1 MRRNIS
7 RYLFSV
13 CMIFILAVSAVS
25 VVPVQAAATYT
36 LTFRSGNVGS
46 FDTAKVNA
54 TVKNSSLVE
63 VKKEYIRV
71 KAKRG
76 TSVASA
82 VYDAFGRAV
91 QGSGDM
97 NAMFLSFLSEN
108 KGYTLLD
115 ESTWGPKASDTVRH
129 NKEYV
134 LDYGTIV
141 NPVSYTV
148 NYVDAESGDAVAA
161 PIFSY
166 GSAGDR
172 VTVAPVTVSE
182 YDTDDE
188 AVTITLDKNSDNT
201 VTFEYSYTGETF
213 IPGETIQRTVTEYQT
228 NVVTVTQP
236 QTNNN
241 NNNNNNNNANA
252 NNANN
257 ANADN
262 ADNNGANAGNN
273 DANAD
278 NGNNADNNGND
289 GQNIPDDDVPLDDG
303 NGNNDGDN
311 AANGDS
317 SNDLTNIED
326 EQTAKSANPKQ
337 SNSWIVYGIV
347 AAVVLVVAVTG
358 TTLVIRKRKMDAG
371 SGKANRK

>member
-1 MRRNIS
+1 MKRNIS

-46 FDTAKVNA
+46 FDTKKVNA
-54 TVKNSSLVE
+54 AVKNSSLVE

-108 KGYTLLD
+108 KGYTMLD
-115 ESTWGPKASDTVRH
+115 ESAWGPKASDTIRH

-166 GSAGDR
+166 SSAGDS
-172 VTVAPVTVSE
+172 VTVAPVTISE
-182 YDTDDE
+182 YETDDE
-188 AVTITLDKNSDNT
+188 AVTFTLDKNSDNT

-213 IPGETIQRTVTEYQT
+213 IPGETIHRTVTEYQT
-228 NVVTVTQP
+228 NVVTVAQP
-236 QTNNN
+236 Q
-241 NNNNNNNNANA
+241 NNNNNNADND
-252 NNANN
+252 NNA
-257 ANADN
+257 A
-262 ADNNGANAGNN
+262 
-273 DANAD
+273 
-278 NGNNADNNGND
+278 NNGND
-289 GQNIPDDDVPLDDG
+289 GQDIPDDDVPLDDG
-303 NGNNDGDN
+303 NGNNNGDN
-311 AANGDS
+311 ADANDAAD
-317 SNDLTNIED
+317 NLTNIED
-326 EQTAKSANPKQ
+326 EQTAKSANSQQ
-337 SNSWIVYGIV
+337 SDSWIVGGIV
-347 AAVVLVVAVTG
+347 AAVILVAAVIG
-358 TTLVIRKRKMDAG
+358 TTLVIRTR
-371 SGKANRK
+371 KANAGAGKENKK

>member
-1 MRRNIS
+1 MKRNIS

-46 FDTAKVNA
+46 FDTTKVNA
-54 TVKNSSLVE
+54 AVKNSSLVE

-108 KGYTLLD
+108 KGYTMLD
-115 ESTWGPKASDTVRH
+115 ESAWGPKASDTVRH

-166 GSAGDR
+166 GSAGDS
-172 VTVAPVTVSE
+172 VTVAPVTISE
-182 YDTDDE
+182 YETDDE
-188 AVTITLDKNSDNT
+188 AVTFTLDKNSDNT

-213 IPGETIQRTVTEYQT
+213 IPGETIHRTVTEYQT
-228 NVVTVTQP
+228 NVVTVAQP
-236 QTNNN
+236 Q
-241 NNNNNNNNANA
+241 NNNNNNADND
-252 NNANN
+252 NNA
-257 ANADN
+257 A
-262 ADNNGANAGNN
+262 
-273 DANAD
+273 
-278 NGNNADNNGND
+278 NNGND
-289 GQNIPDDDVPLDDG
+289 GQDIPDDDVPLDDG
-303 NGNNDGDN
+303 NGNNNGDN
-311 AANGDS
+311 ADANDAA
-317 SNDLTNIED
+317 NNLTNIED
-326 EQTAKSANPKQ
+326 EQTAKSANSQQ
-337 SNSWIVYGIV
+337 SDSWIVGGIV
-347 AAVVLVVAVTG
+347 AAVILVAAVIG
-358 TTLVIRKRKMDAG
+358 TTLVIRTR
-371 SGKANRK
+371 KANAGAGKENKK

>member
-1 MRRNIS
+1 MKRNIS

-46 FDTAKVNA
+46 FDTTKVNA

-108 KGYTLLD
+108 KGYTMLD
-115 ESTWGPKASDTVRH
+115 ESAWGPKASDTVRH

-166 GSAGDR
+166 GSVGDS
-172 VTVAPVTVSE
+172 VTVAPVTISE

-188 AVTITLDKNSDNT
+188 AVTFTLDKNSDNT
-201 VTFEYSYTGETF
+201 VIFEYSYTGETF
-213 IPGETIQRTVTEYQT
+213 IPGETIHRTVTEYQT
-228 NVVTVTQP
+228 NVVTVAQP
-236 QTNNN
+236 Q
-241 NNNNNNNNANA
+241 NNNNNNA
-252 NNANN
+252 
-257 ANADN
+257 DN
-262 ADNNGANAGNN
+262 DN
-273 DANAD
+273 NAD
-278 NGNNADNNGND
+278 NGND
-289 GQNIPDDDVPLDDG
+289 GQDIPDDDVPLDDG
-303 NGNNDGDN
+303 NGNNNGDN
-311 AANGDS
+311 AAANDS
-317 SNDLTNIED
+317 ANNLTNIED
-326 EQTAKSANPKQ
+326 EQTAKSANSQ
-337 SNSWIVYGIV
+337 QFNSWIVGGIV
-347 AAVVLVVAVTG
+347 AAVVLVAAVIG
-358 TTLVIRKRKMDAG
+358 TTLVIRTR
-371 SGKANRK
+371 KANAGAGKENKK

>member
-54 TVKNSSLVE
+54 AVKNSSLVE

-115 ESTWGPKASDTVRH
+115 EATWGPKASDTVRH

-236 QTNNN
+236 QNNN
-241 NNNNNNNNANA
+241 NNNNNNINNANA

-311 AANGDS
+311 AAN
-317 SNDLTNIED
+317 SNASNNLTNIED
-326 EQTAKSANPKQ
+326 EQTAQSANPEQ
-337 SNSWIVYGIV
+337 SSSWIGYGIV
-347 AAVVLVVAVTG
+347 AAVALVVAVTG

-371 SGKANRK
+371 SGKESKK

>member
-25 VVPVQAAATYT
+25 VVPVHAAATYT

-54 TVKNSSLVE
+54 AVKNSSLVE

-115 ESTWGPKASDTVRH
+115 EAAWGPKASDTVRH

-241 NNNNNNNNANA
+241 NNNNNNANV

-303 NGNNDGDN
+303 NGNNDNDGDN
-311 AANGDS
+311 AANSDS

-326 EQTAKSANPKQ
+326 EQTAKSANPEQ

-347 AAVVLVVAVTG
+347 AAVALVVAVTG

>member
-25 VVPVQAAATYT
+25 VVPVQAAATHT

-241 NNNNNNNNANA
+241 NNNNNNANA

>member
-1 MRRNIS
+1 MKRNIS

-46 FDTAKVNA
+46 FDTTKVNA
-54 TVKNSSLVE
+54 AVKNSSLVE

-108 KGYTLLD
+108 KGYTMLD
-115 ESTWGPKASDTVRH
+115 ESAWGPKASDTVRH

-166 GSAGDR
+166 GSAGDS
-172 VTVAPVTVSE
+172 VTVAPVTISE
-182 YDTDDE
+182 YETDDE
-188 AVTITLDKNSDNT
+188 AVTFTLDKNSDNT

-213 IPGETIQRTVTEYQT
+213 IPGETIHRTVTEYQT
-228 NVVTVTQP
+228 NVVTVAQP
-236 QTNNN
+236 Q
-241 NNNNNNNNANA
+241 NNNNNNADND
-252 NNANN
+252 NNA
-257 ANADN
+257 A
-262 ADNNGANAGNN
+262 
-273 DANAD
+273 
-278 NGNNADNNGND
+278 NNGND
-289 GQNIPDDDVPLDDG
+289 GQDIPDDDVPLDDG
-303 NGNNDGDN
+303 NGNNNGDN
-311 AANGDS
+311 ADANDAAD
-317 SNDLTNIED
+317 NLTNIED
-326 EQTAKSANPKQ
+326 EQTAKSDNSQQ
-337 SNSWIVYGIV
+337 SDSWIVGGIV
-347 AAVVLVVAVTG
+347 AAVILVAAVIG
-358 TTLVIRKRKMDAG
+358 TTLVIRTR
-371 SGKANRK
+371 KANAGAGKENKK

>member
-1 MRRNIS
+1 MKRNIS

-46 FDTAKVNA
+46 FDTTKVGA
-54 TVKNSSLVE
+54 AVKNSSLVE

-108 KGYTLLD
+108 KGYTMLD
-115 ESTWGPKASDTVRH
+115 ESAWGPKASDTVRH

-166 GSAGDR
+166 GSAGDS
-172 VTVAPVTVSE
+172 VTVAPVTISE

-188 AVTITLDKNSDNT
+188 AVTFTLDKNSDNT

-213 IPGETIQRTVTEYQT
+213 IPGETIHRTVTEYQT
-228 NVVTVTQP
+228 NVVTVAQP
-236 QTNNN
+236 Q
-241 NNNNNNNNANA
+241 NNNNNNADND
-252 NNANN
+252 NNA
-257 ANADN
+257 A
-262 ADNNGANAGNN
+262 
-273 DANAD
+273 
-278 NGNNADNNGND
+278 NNGND
-289 GQNIPDDDVPLDDG
+289 GQDIPDDDVPLDDG
-303 NGNNDGDN
+303 SGNNNGDN
-311 AANGDS
+311 AAANDS
-317 SNDLTNIED
+317 ANNLTNIED
-326 EQTAKSANPKQ
+326 EQTAKSANSQ
-337 SNSWIVYGIV
+337 QFNSWIVGGIV
-347 AAVVLVVAVTG
+347 AAVVLVAAVIG
-358 TTLVIRKRKMDAG
+358 TTLVIRTR
-371 SGKANRK
+371 KANAGAGKENKK

>member
-241 NNNNNNNNANA
+241 NNNNNNANA

-337 SNSWIVYGIV
+337 SNSWIIYGIV

>member
-1 MRRNIS
+1 MKRNIS

-13 CMIFILAVSAVS
+13 SMIFILAVSAVS

-46 FDTAKVNA
+46 FDMTKVNA
-54 TVKNSSLVE
+54 TVKNSSLEE

-108 KGYTLLD
+108 KGYTMLD
-115 ESTWGPKASDTVRH
+115 ESAWGPKASDTVRH

-148 NYVDAESGDAVAA
+148 NYVDAESGDAVAT

-166 GSAGDR
+166 GSAGDS
-172 VTVAPVTVSE
+172 VTVAPVTISE

-188 AVTITLDKNSDNT
+188 AVTFTLDKNSDNT
-201 VTFEYSYTGETF
+201 VTF
-213 IPGETIQRTVTEYQT
+213 
-228 NVVTVTQP
+228 
-236 QTNNN
+236 
-241 NNNNNNNNANA
+241 
-252 NNANN
+252 
-257 ANADN
+257 
-262 ADNNGANAGNN
+262 
-273 DANAD
+273 
-278 NGNNADNNGND
+278 
-289 GQNIPDDDVPLDDG
+289 
-303 NGNNDGDN
+303 
-311 AANGDS
+311 
-317 SNDLTNIED
+317 
-326 EQTAKSANPKQ
+326 
-337 SNSWIVYGIV
+337 
-347 AAVVLVVAVTG
+347 
-358 TTLVIRKRKMDAG
+358 
-371 SGKANRK
+371 

>member
-1 MRRNIS
+1 MRRKIS

-115 ESTWGPKASDTVRH
+115 EATWGPKASDTVRH

-166 GSAGDR
+166 GSAGDS

-182 YDTDDE
+182 YATDDE

-213 IPGETIQRTVTEYQT
+213 VPGETIRRTVTEYQT

-236 QTNNN
+236 QNN

-252 NNANN
+252 NNANAN
-257 ANADN
+257 NADNAN

-326 EQTAKSANPKQ
+326 EPTAKSANPEQ
-337 SNSWIVYGIV
+337 SSSWIVYGIV
-347 AAVVLVVAVTG
+347 AAVALVVAVTG
-358 TTLVIRKRKMDAG
+358 TTLVIRKHKMDAG
-371 SGKANRK
+371 SGKESKK

>member
-1 MRRNIS
+1 MKRNIS

-46 FDTAKVNA
+46 FDTTKVNA
-54 TVKNSSLVE
+54 AVKNSSLVE

-108 KGYTLLD
+108 KGYTMLD
-115 ESTWGPKASDTVRH
+115 ESAWGPKASDTVRH

-166 GSAGDR
+166 GSAGDS
-172 VTVAPVTVSE
+172 VTVAPVTISE
-182 YDTDDE
+182 YETDDE
-188 AVTITLDKNSDNT
+188 AVTFTLDKNSDNT

-213 IPGETIQRTVTEYQT
+213 IPGETIHRTVTEYQT
-228 NVVTVTQP
+228 NVVTVAQP
-236 QTNNN
+236 Q
-241 NNNNNNNNANA
+241 NNNNNNADND
-252 NNANN
+252 NNA
-257 ANADN
+257 A
-262 ADNNGANAGNN
+262 
-273 DANAD
+273 
-278 NGNNADNNGND
+278 NNGND
-289 GQNIPDDDVPLDDG
+289 GQDIPDDDVPLDDG
-303 NGNNDGDN
+303 NGNNNGDN
-311 AANGDS
+311 ADANDAAD
-317 SNDLTNIED
+317 NLTNIED
-326 EQTAKSANPKQ
+326 EQTAKSANSQQ
-337 SNSWIVYGIV
+337 SDSWIVGGIV
-347 AAVVLVVAVTG
+347 AAVVLVAAVIG
-358 TTLVIRKRKMDAG
+358 TTLVIRTR
-371 SGKANRK
+371 KANAGAGKENKK

>member
-1 MRRNIS
+1 MKRNIS

-46 FDTAKVNA
+46 FDTTKVNA
-54 TVKNSSLVE
+54 AVKNSSLVE

-108 KGYTLLD
+108 KGYTMLD
-115 ESTWGPKASDTVRH
+115 ESAWGPKASDTVRH

-166 GSAGDR
+166 GSAGDS
-172 VTVAPVTVSE
+172 VTVAPVTISE

-188 AVTITLDKNSDNT
+188 AVTFTLDKNSDNT

-213 IPGETIQRTVTEYQT
+213 IPGETIHRTVTEYQT
-228 NVVTVTQP
+228 NIVTVAQP
-236 QTNNN
+236 Q
-241 NNNNNNNNANA
+241 NNNNNNADND
-252 NNANN
+252 NNA
-257 ANADN
+257 A
-262 ADNNGANAGNN
+262 
-273 DANAD
+273 
-278 NGNNADNNGND
+278 NNGND
-289 GQNIPDDDVPLDDG
+289 GQDIPDDDVPLDDG
-303 NGNNDGDN
+303 NGNNNGDN
-311 AANGDS
+311 ADANDS
-317 SNDLTNIED
+317 ADNLTNIED
-326 EQTAKSANPKQ
+326 EQTAKSANSQQ
-337 SNSWIVYGIV
+337 SDSWIVGGIV
-347 AAVVLVVAVTG
+347 AAVVLVAAVIG
-358 TTLVIRKRKMDAG
+358 TTLVIRTR
-371 SGKANRK
+371 KANAGAGKENKK

>member
-241 NNNNNNNNANA
+241 NNNNNANA
-252 NNANN
+252 NNVNN

>member
-241 NNNNNNNNANA
+241 NNNNNNANA

-326 EQTAKSANPKQ
+326 EQTAKSANPEQ

>member
-25 VVPVQAAATYT
+25 VVPVHAAATYT

-54 TVKNSSLVE
+54 AVKNSSLVE

-115 ESTWGPKASDTVRH
+115 EATWGPKASDTVRH
-129 NKEYV
+129 NTEYV

-166 GSAGDR
+166 GSAGDS

-182 YDTDDE
+182 YATDDE

-213 IPGETIQRTVTEYQT
+213 VPGETIRRTVTEYQT

-236 QTNNN
+236 QTN

-303 NGNNDGDN
+303 NGNNDGNNADN
-311 AANGDS
+311 SDA
-317 SNDLTNIED
+317 SNNLTNIED
-326 EQTAKSANPKQ
+326 EQTAQSANPEQ
-337 SNSWIVYGIV
+337 SSSWIGYGIV
-347 AAVVLVVAVTG
+347 AAVALVVAVTG

-371 SGKANRK
+371 SGKESKK

>member
-1 MRRNIS
+1 MKRNIS

-46 FDTAKVNA
+46 FDTTKVNA
-54 TVKNSSLVE
+54 AVKNSSLVE

-108 KGYTLLD
+108 KGYTMLD
-115 ESTWGPKASDTVRH
+115 ESAWGPKASDTVRH

-166 GSAGDR
+166 GSAGDS
-172 VTVAPVTVSE
+172 VTVAPVTISE

-188 AVTITLDKNSDNT
+188 AVTFTLDKNSDNT

-213 IPGETIQRTVTEYQT
+213 IPGETIHRTVTEYQT
-228 NVVTVTQP
+228 NVVTVAQP
-236 QTNNN
+236 Q
-241 NNNNNNNNANA
+241 NNNNNNADND
-252 NNANN
+252 NNA
-257 ANADN
+257 A
-262 ADNNGANAGNN
+262 
-273 DANAD
+273 
-278 NGNNADNNGND
+278 NNGND
-289 GQNIPDDDVPLDDG
+289 GQDIPDDDVPLDDG
-303 NGNNDGDN
+303 NGNNNGDN
-311 AANGDS
+311 ADANDAAD
-317 SNDLTNIED
+317 NLTNIED
-326 EQTAKSANPKQ
+326 EQTAKSANSQQ
-337 SNSWIVYGIV
+337 SDSWIVGGIV
-347 AAVVLVVAVTG
+347 AAVVLVAAVIG
-358 TTLVIRKRKMDAG
+358 TTLVIRTR
-371 SGKANRK
+371 KANAGAGKENKK

>member
-1 MRRNIS
+1 MKRNIS

-46 FDTAKVNA
+46 FDTTKVNA
-54 TVKNSSLVE
+54 AVKNSSLVE

-108 KGYTLLD
+108 KGYTMLD
-115 ESTWGPKASDTVRH
+115 ESVWGPKASDTVRH

-166 GSAGDR
+166 GSAGDS
-172 VTVAPVTVSE
+172 VTVAPVTISE

-188 AVTITLDKNSDNT
+188 AVTFTLDKNSDNT

-213 IPGETIQRTVTEYQT
+213 IPGETIHRTVTEYQT
-228 NVVTVTQP
+228 NIVTVAQP
-236 QTNNN
+236 QN
-241 NNNNNNNNANA
+241 NNNNNNNNADND
-252 NNANN
+252 NNA
-257 ANADN
+257 A
-262 ADNNGANAGNN
+262 
-273 DANAD
+273 
-278 NGNNADNNGND
+278 NNGND
-289 GQNIPDDDVPLDDG
+289 GQDIPDDDVPLDDG
-303 NGNNDGDN
+303 NGNNNGDN
-311 AANGDS
+311 ADANDAAD
-317 SNDLTNIED
+317 NLTNIED
-326 EQTAKSANPKQ
+326 EQTAKSANSQQ
-337 SNSWIVYGIV
+337 SDSWIVGGIV
-347 AAVVLVVAVTG
+347 AAVVLVAAVIG
-358 TTLVIRKRKMDAG
+358 TTLVIRTR
-371 SGKANRK
+371 KANAGAGKENKK

>member
-1 MRRNIS
+1 MKRNIS

-46 FDTAKVNA
+46 FDTTKVNA
-54 TVKNSSLVE
+54 AVKNSSLVE

-108 KGYTLLD
+108 KGYTMLD
-115 ESTWGPKASDTVRH
+115 ESAWGPKASDTIRH

-166 GSAGDR
+166 SSAGDS
-172 VTVAPVTVSE
+172 VTVAPVTISE
-182 YDTDDE
+182 YETDDE
-188 AVTITLDKNSDNT
+188 AVTFTLDKNSDNT

-213 IPGETIQRTVTEYQT
+213 IPGETIHRTVTEYQT
-228 NVVTVTQP
+228 NVVTVAQP
-236 QTNNN
+236 Q
-241 NNNNNNNNANA
+241 NNNNNNADND
-252 NNANN
+252 NNA
-257 ANADN
+257 A
-262 ADNNGANAGNN
+262 
-273 DANAD
+273 
-278 NGNNADNNGND
+278 NNGND
-289 GQNIPDDDVPLDDG
+289 GQDIPDDDVPLDDG
-303 NGNNDGDN
+303 NGNNNGDN
-311 AANGDS
+311 ADANDS
-317 SNDLTNIED
+317 ADNLTNIED
-326 EQTAKSANPKQ
+326 EQTAKSANSQQ
-337 SNSWIVYGIV
+337 SDSWIVGGIV
-347 AAVVLVVAVTG
+347 AAVVLVAAVIG
-358 TTLVIRKRKMDAG
+358 TTLVIRTR
-371 SGKANRK
+371 KANAGAGKENKK

>member
-1 MRRNIS
+1 MKRNIS

-46 FDTAKVNA
+46 FDTTKVNTA
-54 TVKNSSLVE
+54 VKNSSLVE

-108 KGYTLLD
+108 KGYTMLD
-115 ESTWGPKASDTVRH
+115 ESAWGPKASDTVRH

-166 GSAGDR
+166 GSAGDS
-172 VTVAPVTVSE
+172 VTVAPVTISE

-188 AVTITLDKNSDNT
+188 AVTFTLDKNSDNT

-213 IPGETIQRTVTEYQT
+213 IPGETIHRTVTEYQT
-228 NVVTVTQP
+228 NVVTVAQP
-236 QTNNN
+236 Q
-241 NNNNNNNNANA
+241 NNNNNNADND
-252 NNANN
+252 NNA
-257 ANADN
+257 A
-262 ADNNGANAGNN
+262 
-273 DANAD
+273 
-278 NGNNADNNGND
+278 NNGND
-289 GQNIPDDDVPLDDG
+289 GQDIPDDDVPLDDG
-303 NGNNDGDN
+303 NGNNNGDN
-311 AANGDS
+311 ADANDAA
-317 SNDLTNIED
+317 NNLTNIED
-326 EQTAKSANPKQ
+326 EQTAKSANSQQ
-337 SNSWIVYGIV
+337 SDSWIVGGIV
-347 AAVVLVVAVTG
+347 AAVILVAAVIG
-358 TTLVIRKRKMDAG
+358 TTLVIRTR
-371 SGKANRK
+371 KANAGAGKENKK

>member
-54 TVKNSSLVE
+54 AVKNSSLVE

-115 ESTWGPKASDTVRH
+115 ESAWGPMASDTVRH

-182 YDTDDE
+182 YDTGDE

-213 IPGETIQRTVTEYQT
+213 IPGETIRRTVTEYQT

-236 QTNNN
+236 Q
-241 NNNNNNNNANA
+241 NNNNNNANT
-252 NNANN
+252 NNA
-257 ANADN
+257 N
-262 ADNNGANAGNN
+262 ADNNGANAENN

-303 NGNNDGDN
+303 NRNNDGDN

-317 SNDLTNIED
+317 SDDLTNIED
-326 EQTAKSANPKQ
+326 EQTAKSANPEQ

-347 AAVVLVVAVTG
+347 ASAAMVVAVAG

-371 SGKANRK
+371 SGKTNRK

>member
-115 ESTWGPKASDTVRH
+115 EATWGPKVSDTVRH
-129 NKEYV
+129 NTEYV

-148 NYVDAESGDAVAA
+148 NYVDEESGDAVAA

-172 VTVAPVTVSE
+172 VTVAPVTISE
-182 YDTDDE
+182 YDIDDG

-236 QTNNN
+236 Q
-241 NNNNNNNNANA
+241 NNNNNNANA
-252 NNANN
+252 NNAN
-257 ANADN
+257 ANN

-326 EQTAKSANPKQ
+326 EQTAKSANPEQ
-337 SNSWIVYGIV
+337 SSSWIGYGIV
-347 AAVVLVVAVTG
+347 AAVALVVAVTG

-371 SGKANRK
+371 SGKENGK

>member
-1 MRRNIS
+1 MKRNIS

-46 FDTAKVNA
+46 FDTTKVNA
-54 TVKNSSLVE
+54 AVKNSSLVE

-108 KGYTLLD
+108 KGYTMLD
-115 ESTWGPKASDTVRH
+115 ESAWGPKASDTVRH

-166 GSAGDR
+166 GSAGDS
-172 VTVAPVTVSE
+172 VTVAPVTISE

-188 AVTITLDKNSDNT
+188 AVTFTLDKNSDNT

-213 IPGETIQRTVTEYQT
+213 IPGETIHRTVTEYQT
-228 NVVTVTQP
+228 NVVTVAQP
-236 QTNNN
+236 Q
-241 NNNNNNNNANA
+241 NNNNNNADND
-252 NNANN
+252 NNA
-257 ANADN
+257 A
-262 ADNNGANAGNN
+262 
-273 DANAD
+273 
-278 NGNNADNNGND
+278 NNGND
-289 GQNIPDDDVPLDDG
+289 GQDIPDDDVPLDDG
-303 NGNNDGDN
+303 NGNNNGDN
-311 AANGDS
+311 ADANDS
-317 SNDLTNIED
+317 ADNLTNIED
-326 EQTAKSANPKQ
+326 EQTAKSANSQQ
-337 SNSWIVYGIV
+337 SDSWIVGGIV
-347 AAVVLVVAVTG
+347 AAVVLVAAVIG
-358 TTLVIRKRKMDAG
+358 TTLVIRTR
-371 SGKANRK
+371 KANAGAGKENKK

>member
-25 VVPVQAAATYT
+25 VVPVHAAATYT

-54 TVKNSSLVE
+54 AVKNSSLVE

-115 ESTWGPKASDTVRH
+115 EATWGPKASDTVRH
-129 NKEYV
+129 NTEYV

-241 NNNNNNNNANA
+241 NNNNNNANA

-326 EQTAKSANPKQ
+326 EQTAKSANPEQ

-347 AAVVLVVAVTG
+347 AAVALAVAVTG

>member
-54 TVKNSSLVE
+54 AVKNSSLVE

-97 NAMFLSFLSEN
+97 NAMFLSFLPEN

-115 ESTWGPKASDTVRH
+115 EATWGPKASDTVRH

-236 QTNNN
+236 QNN

-252 NNANN
+252 NNANAN
-257 ANADN
+257 NADNAN

-326 EQTAKSANPKQ
+326 EQTAKSANPEQ
-337 SNSWIVYGIV
+337 SSSWIGYGIV
-347 AAVVLVVAVTG
+347 AAVALVVAVTG

-371 SGKANRK
+371 SGKENGK

>member
-148 NYVDAESGDAVAA
+148 NYVDAKSGDAVAA

-166 GSAGDR
+166 GSAGDS

-182 YDTDDE
+182 YATDDE

-213 IPGETIQRTVTEYQT
+213 VPGETIRRTVTEYQT

-236 QTNNN
+236 Q

-252 NNANN
+252 N
-257 ANADN
+257 N

-278 NGNNADNNGND
+278 NGNNADNNGNNAD
-289 GQNIPDDDVPLDDG
+289 NNADNNGDNGQNIPDDDVPLDDG

-326 EQTAKSANPKQ
+326 EQTAKSANPEQ
-337 SNSWIVYGIV
+337 SSSWIGYGIV
-347 AAVVLVVAVTG
+347 AAVALVVAVTG

>member
-1 MRRNIS
+1 MKRNIS

-46 FDTAKVNA
+46 FDTTKVNA
-54 TVKNSSLVE
+54 AVKNSSLVE

-108 KGYTLLD
+108 KGYTMLD
-115 ESTWGPKASDTVRH
+115 ESAWGPKASDTVRH

-166 GSAGDR
+166 GSVGDS
-172 VTVAPVTVSE
+172 VTVAPVTISE
-182 YDTDDE
+182 YETDDE
-188 AVTITLDKNSDNT
+188 AVTFTLDKNSDNT

-213 IPGETIQRTVTEYQT
+213 IPGETIHRTVTEYQT
-228 NVVTVTQP
+228 NVVTVAQP
-236 QTNNN
+236 Q
-241 NNNNNNNNANA
+241 NNNNNNADND
-252 NNANN
+252 NNA
-257 ANADN
+257 A
-262 ADNNGANAGNN
+262 
-273 DANAD
+273 
-278 NGNNADNNGND
+278 NNGND
-289 GQNIPDDDVPLDDG
+289 GQDIPDDDVPLDDG
-303 NGNNDGDN
+303 NGNNNGDN
-311 AANGDS
+311 ADANDAAD
-317 SNDLTNIED
+317 NLTNIED
-326 EQTAKSANPKQ
+326 EQTAKSANSQQ
-337 SNSWIVYGIV
+337 SNSWIVGGIV
-347 AAVVLVVAVTG
+347 AAVILVAAVIG
-358 TTLVIRKRKMDAG
+358 TTLVIRTR
-371 SGKANRK
+371 KANAGAGKENKK

>member
-201 VTFEYSYTGETF
+201 ITFEYSYTGETF

-236 QTNNN
+236 QTN

>member
-25 VVPVQAAATYT
+25 VVPVHAAATYT

-54 TVKNSSLVE
+54 AVKNSSLVE

-115 ESTWGPKASDTVRH
+115 EASWGPKASDTVRH

-141 NPVSYTV
+141 NPVSYSV

-241 NNNNNNNNANA
+241 NNNNNNANA

-326 EQTAKSANPKQ
+326 EQTAKSANSEQ

-347 AAVVLVVAVTG
+347 AAVALVVAVTG

>member
-1 MRRNIS
+1 MKRNIS

-46 FDTAKVNA
+46 FDTTKVNA
-54 TVKNSSLVE
+54 AVKNSSLVE

-108 KGYTLLD
+108 KGYTMLD
-115 ESTWGPKASDTVRH
+115 ESAWGPKASDTVRH

-166 GSAGDR
+166 GSAGDS
-172 VTVAPVTVSE
+172 VTVAPVTISE

-188 AVTITLDKNSDNT
+188 AVTFTLDKNSDNT

-213 IPGETIQRTVTEYQT
+213 IPGETIHRTVTEYQT
-228 NVVTVTQP
+228 NIVTVAQP
-236 QTNNN
+236 QN
-241 NNNNNNNNANA
+241 NNNNNNNNADND
-252 NNANN
+252 NNA
-257 ANADN
+257 A
-262 ADNNGANAGNN
+262 
-273 DANAD
+273 
-278 NGNNADNNGND
+278 NNGND
-289 GQNIPDDDVPLDDG
+289 GQDIPDDDVPLDDG
-303 NGNNDGDN
+303 NGNNNGDN
-311 AANGDS
+311 ADANDS
-317 SNDLTNIED
+317 ADNLTNIED
-326 EQTAKSANPKQ
+326 EQTAKSANSQ
-337 SNSWIVYGIV
+337 QFNSWIVGGIV
-347 AAVVLVVAVTG
+347 AAVVLVAAVIG
-358 TTLVIRKRKMDAG
+358 TTLVIRTR
-371 SGKANRK
+371 KANAGAGKENKK

>member
-241 NNNNNNNNANA
+241 NNNNNNNANA
-252 NNANN
+252 NNVNN

>member
-241 NNNNNNNNANA
+241 NNNNNNANA

-317 SNDLTNIED
+317 SNNLTNIED
-326 EQTAKSANPKQ
+326 EQTAKSVNPKQ

>member
-1 MRRNIS
+1 MKRNIS

-46 FDTAKVNA
+46 FDTTKVNA
-54 TVKNSSLVE
+54 VVKNSSLVE

-108 KGYTLLD
+108 KGYTMLD
-115 ESTWGPKASDTVRH
+115 ESAWGPKASDTVRH

-166 GSAGDR
+166 GSAGDS
-172 VTVAPVTVSE
+172 VTVAPVTISE

-188 AVTITLDKNSDNT
+188 AVTFTLDKNSDNT

-213 IPGETIQRTVTEYQT
+213 IPGETIHRTVTEYQT
-228 NVVTVTQP
+228 NVVTVAQP
-236 QTNNN
+236 Q
-241 NNNNNNNNANA
+241 NNNNNNADND
-252 NNANN
+252 NNA
-257 ANADN
+257 A
-262 ADNNGANAGNN
+262 
-273 DANAD
+273 
-278 NGNNADNNGND
+278 NNGND
-289 GQNIPDDDVPLDDG
+289 GQDIPDDDVPLDDG
-303 NGNNDGDN
+303 NGNNNGDN
-311 AANGDS
+311 ADANDAA
-317 SNDLTNIED
+317 NNLTNIED
-326 EQTAKSANPKQ
+326 EQTAKSANSQQ
-337 SNSWIVYGIV
+337 SDSWIVGGIV
-347 AAVVLVVAVTG
+347 AAVILVAAVIG
-358 TTLVIRKRKMDAG
+358 TTLVIRTR
-371 SGKANRK
+371 KANAGAGKENKK

>member
-13 CMIFILAVSAVS
+13 CMKFILAVSAVS
-25 VVPVQAAATYT
+25 VVPVQATATYT

-54 TVKNSSLVE
+54 AVKNSSLVE

-115 ESTWGPKASDTVRH
+115 EATWGPKASDTVRH

-148 NYVDAESGDAVAA
+148 NYVDAKSGDAVAA

-166 GSAGDR
+166 GSAGDS

-182 YDTDDE
+182 YATDDE

-213 IPGETIQRTVTEYQT
+213 VPGETIRRTVTEYQT

-236 QTNNN
+236 Q

-252 NNANN
+252 N
-257 ANADN
+257 N

-278 NGNNADNNGND
+278 DGYNADNNGNNADNNADNNGDN

-326 EQTAKSANPKQ
+326 EQTAKSANPEQ
-337 SNSWIVYGIV
+337 SSSWIGYGIV
-347 AAVVLVVAVTG
+347 AAVALVVAVTG

-371 SGKANRK
+371 SGKESKK

>member
-1 MRRNIS
+1 MKRNIS

-46 FDTAKVNA
+46 FDTTKVNA
-54 TVKNSSLVE
+54 AVKNSSLVE

-108 KGYTLLD
+108 KGYTMLD
-115 ESTWGPKASDTVRH
+115 ESAWGPKASDTVRR

-141 NPVSYTV
+141 NPVFYTV

-166 GSAGDR
+166 GSAGDS
-172 VTVAPVTVSE
+172 VTVAPVTISE

-188 AVTITLDKNSDNT
+188 AVTFTLDKNSDNT

-213 IPGETIQRTVTEYQT
+213 IPGETIHRTVTEYQT
-228 NVVTVTQP
+228 NVVTVAQP
-236 QTNNN
+236 Q
-241 NNNNNNNNANA
+241 NNNNNNADND
-252 NNANN
+252 NNA
-257 ANADN
+257 A
-262 ADNNGANAGNN
+262 
-273 DANAD
+273 
-278 NGNNADNNGND
+278 NNGND
-289 GQNIPDDDVPLDDG
+289 GQDIPDDDVPLDDG
-303 NGNNDGDN
+303 NGNNNGDN
-311 AANGDS
+311 ADANDAA
-317 SNDLTNIED
+317 NNLTNIED
-326 EQTAKSANPKQ
+326 EKTAKSANSQQ
-337 SNSWIVYGIV
+337 SDSWIVGGIV
-347 AAVVLVVAVTG
+347 AAVILVAAVIG
-358 TTLVIRKRKMDAG
+358 TTLVIRTR
-371 SGKANRK
+371 KANAGAGKENKK

>member
-1 MRRNIS
+1 MKRNIS

-46 FDTAKVNA
+46 FDTTKVNA
-54 TVKNSSLVE
+54 AVKNSSLVE

-108 KGYTLLD
+108 KGYTMLD
-115 ESTWGPKASDTVRH
+115 ESAWGPKASDTVRH

-166 GSAGDR
+166 GSAGDS
-172 VTVAPVTVSE
+172 VTVAPVTISE
-182 YDTDDE
+182 YETDDE
-188 AVTITLDKNSDNT
+188 AVTFTLDKNSDNT

-213 IPGETIQRTVTEYQT
+213 IPGETIHRTVTEYQT
-228 NVVTVTQP
+228 NVVTVAQP
-236 QTNNN
+236 Q
-241 NNNNNNNNANA
+241 NNNNNNADND
-252 NNANN
+252 NNA
-257 ANADN
+257 A
-262 ADNNGANAGNN
+262 
-273 DANAD
+273 
-278 NGNNADNNGND
+278 NNGND
-289 GQNIPDDDVPLDDG
+289 GQDIPDDDVPLDDG
-303 NGNNDGDN
+303 NGNNNGDN
-311 AANGDS
+311 ADANDS
-317 SNDLTNIED
+317 ADNLTNIED
-326 EQTAKSANPKQ
+326 EQTAKSANSQQ
-337 SNSWIVYGIV
+337 SDSWIVGGIV
-347 AAVVLVVAVTG
+347 AAVVLVAAVIG
-358 TTLVIRKRKMDAG
+358 TTLVIRTR
-371 SGKANRK
+371 KANAGAGKENKK